1 MSSQTTRNMIKS
13 WKTCISVVHVS
24 IRLGISNF
32 TSQTLE
38 MVKQQ
43 CCRNG
48 SIKMPLRIICVCFRN
63 YGLFSSVNQLD
74 KYMGLTA
81 V

>member
-1 MSSQTTRNMIKS
+1 MIESWTT
-13 WKTCISVVHVS
+13 CFSVVHVS

-32 TSQTLE
+32 TSQTSE

-43 CCRNG
+43 CCRN
-48 SIKMPLRIICVCFRN
+48 SHFKMSLRIICVCFSI
-63 YGLFSSVNQLD
+63 YGLFSSVNQSD
-74 KYMGLTA
+74 KYISHTA